1 MEGELRVRRRRAGPR
16 LVWRKRTGAEILQ
29 SPPEGVQPQESAHEY
44 LGVLLKSRKQA
55 ESQEVKQTMPSK
67 AESGSICEASPSG
80 VRKGGG
86 L

>member
-1 MEGELRVRRRRAGPR
+1 MFSFSTISNPPETLQKPKFKIGS
-16 LVWRKRTGAEILQ
+16 ILQ
-29 SPPEGVQPQESAHEY
+29 SPPEGVQSQESAHEY

-55 ESQEVKQTMPSK
+55 ESQEVKQTMPWK